1 MTFTPTDLAPWP
13 LPDAPP
19 AGRAPAA
26 VRAAFRSGS
35 SAALPLRLVCAAGA
49 YDAFAATWWYF
60 RWADDVVDA
69 PGRDPENVRRF
80 VASQRV
86 LLANVR
92 DPAGPEEAAVARAL
106 AHPKYGPG
114 LWCAADL
121 MLRALE
127 FDAWR
132 GPEPLP
138 AAEIE
143 AQIARIGDGFAL
155 ALWTCLGASGEP
167 TEAARELARAATAA
181 HQLRDL
187 REDLALG
194 YCNVPE
200 EALPNGLV
208 ADDVSAW
215 AARRKAE
222 VDARFSRALAGLS
235 GVPWRARFVFTL
247 LAWRYRR
254 GLRGWGSP

>member
-1 MTFTPTDLAPWP
+1 MTFSPTDLARWP
-13 LPDAPP
+13 LPAAPS
-19 AGRAPAA
+19 ARGTSAA

-35 SAALPLRLVCAAGA
+35 SAALPLWLVCAAGA

-69 PGRDPENVRRF
+69 PGRDAEVVRHF

-92 DPAGPEEAAVARAL
+92 DPASPEEAAVARAL
-106 AHPKYGPG
+106 AHPRYGPG

-127 FDAWR
+127 LDAWR

-143 AQIARIGDGFAL
+143 AQIARIGDAFAI
-155 ALWTCLGASGEP
+155 ALWTCLGAPGEP

-187 REDLALG
+187 REDFALG
-194 YCNVPE
+194 YCNVPA
-200 EALPNGLV
+200 EALPNGLRE
-208 ADDVSAW
+208 DDLSAW
-215 AARRKAE
+215 ATRRVAE
-222 VDARFSRALAGLS
+222 VDARFARALAGLS

-254 GLRGWGSP
+254 GLRGWGNP